1 MAFSRSE
8 DRDIQS
14 VSVAHRL
21 STPPTSPSAYASS
34 KAEDTVVDADGIE
47 RWLTSPA
54 RAGSTDDLANN
65 ASTGEG
71 STRLRL
77 ADVTARRRR
86 QQIQHQNQPS
96 PRSYHHE
103 RQKNA
108 QETPMTYQQ
117 TSLHHSKLVK
127 ECQDKEQNPFP
138 LRDSIPPNISSSQKR
153 EHFRQTAAITIAAVE
168 RGGRGYSHTAK
179 SATTTM
185 SKDSEM
191 TKNLVLSEENDL
203 AQQNDQE
210 KINNE
215 RLDATALKRRVA
227 SPGIAAIRRRRQQRL
242 HRRELETELNEL
254 EEGEKQGQ
262 CINSSKTAAVSGDP
276 KERVDDSD
284 VVQPS
289 LPSRSF
295 EPSSNTSV
303 NVVPTSPQTNA
314 IENEGDVKCDDDN
327 HNNAVSVDSDKMITG
342 KRNSDGK
349 DGRVFSV
356 SRTKK
361 IHLLKRHDACRGGSP
376 LVREVDIDPTR
387 PSQNDAT
394 QITIHSDDNS
404 ISTISR
410 LRMIRRQ
417 MADGN
422 HRCSR
427 EHQHELEYAHEQR
440 SLLAADDLLVASPE
454 AHSRQPSDEED
465 KTDNATNMIKDALAR
480 SRSYRR
486 SISKRNVDHGEVGN
500 DVGKCGE
507 TYGERALK
515 NHFQSSS
522 IPCSSVIST
531 GTSTISVGSDGSS
544 CGSNCRQT
552 CKDGNAVDD
561 DDEVTSTTS
570 ASETT
575 SDGDETDED
584 GVSQLSVP
592 QESNATA
599 VELTGS
605 LSNVP
610 SPRYTDANSAVE
622 DETSTSVNHQNSLDS
637 SFDKGSIEKLAT
649 AIAPFSAVSKKQN
662 ENERQALQVREST
675 SRIKLHVYDLVADD
689 TQLDLW
695 GCHFPL
701 GQVFNAFNSSLHSIG
716 TGAYHVGLEING
728 IEYAY
733 GANSTKGL
741 TGIFTC
747 EPRCSPGYQFRTTID
762 FGKRVVETKSR
773 RARNRKEKAVEGQEI
788 VRGMASEYL
797 GTDYDLLRKNCCTF
811 AHDVCIRL
819 GINEEEIP
827 SWFHNLAAAGA
838 ITQDAANYTLAPIT
852 QLFAGDELDKF
863 NEYIHNTALNDRL
876 EAIQDGRPEDRK
888 DHEVVADTAYQF

>member
-8 DRDIQS
+8 DRGIQS
-14 VSVAHRL
+14 VSVAYPL
-21 STPPTSPSAYASS
+21 STPPTSPSAYVSS
-34 KAEDTVVDADGIE
+34 KTEDTVVVDDDGIE

-54 RAGSTDDLANN
+54 RAGSTDDLTNN

-86 QQIQHQNQPS
+86 QQMQQQNQPS
-96 PRSYHHE
+96 PRSSHHE
-103 RQKNA
+103 RQKNT

-117 TSLHHSKLVK
+117 TSLRHSQLVK
-127 ECQDKEQNPFP
+127 DKEQKPFP
-138 LRDSIPPNISSSQKR
+138 PRDSVPPNTSSSQKR
-153 EHFRQTAAITIAAVE
+153 EHFRQTAAMTIAAVE
-168 RGGRGYSHTAK
+168 KDSRGYLHTAT
-179 SATTTM
+179 SATSTM

-191 TKNLVLSEENDL
+191 TKNLIVSDDNDIS
-203 AQQNDQE
+203 QQNDQG
-210 KINNE
+210 KVNNE

-242 HRRELETELNEL
+242 HRRE
-254 EEGEKQGQ
+254 EEDKQGQ
-262 CINSSKTAAVSGDP
+262 SINSSKTFTAVGTP
-276 KERVDDSD
+276 EERMDDSN

-289 LPSRSF
+289 LRSRSF
-295 EPSSNTSV
+295 EPSSHSSA
-303 NVVPTSPQTNA
+303 NVVSTISQTNA
-314 IENEGDVKCDDDN
+314 IRNEGDVKCEDDN
-327 HNNAVSVDSDKMITG
+327 HNNSVGIEGGKMNEG
-342 KRNSDGK
+342 KRTSDGK

-376 LVREVDIDPTR
+376 LVREVDIDPTS

-422 HRCSR
+422 NRSTR
-427 EHQHELEYAHEQR
+427 EHQHALEYAHEQR
-440 SLLAADDLLVASPE
+440 SLLAVDDSLVTRPE
-454 AHSRQPSDEED
+454 APLRQPSDEEN

-486 SISKRNVDHGEVGN
+486 SISKRNVDQGDVGN

-531 GTSTISVGSDGSS
+531 GTSAISVGSDGSS
-544 CGSNCRQT
+544 RGSNCRQT
-552 CKDGNAVDD
+552 RNDGNAVND

-570 ASETT
+570 VSETT
-575 SDGDETDED
+575 SDGDEIDED
-584 GVSQLSVP
+584 AVSQLSVP
-592 QESNATA
+592 QESKATA
-599 VELTGS
+599 VEL
-605 LSNVP
+605 
-610 SPRYTDANSAVE
+610 NSAGE
-622 DETSTSVNHQNSLDS
+622 EETSTSVNHGKNNDSISSADEKTGGNSSNERILDQNSSDS
-637 SFDKGSIEKLAT
+637 SFDEESIEKLAT

-662 ENERQALQVREST
+662 ESERQALQVRESI

-689 TQLDLW
+689 TQLDIW

-762 FGKRVVETKSR
+762 FGKRVVKKKSR
-773 RARNRKEKAVEGQEI
+773 SARNRKDRAVEGQEI

-819 GINEEEIP
+819 GIDEEEIP

-863 NEYIHNTALNDRL
+863 NDYINNTALNDRL
-876 EAIQDGRPEDRK
+876 EAIQDGRPEDKK
-888 DHEVVADTAYQF
+888 DHSFVADTAYQF